1 MKVREI
7 HIKDYQQFKDLHLD
21 LTYPT
26 GHAKAGQP
34 LDKVC
39 IIGQSGTGKTTLL
52 RLLQGFTTFK
62 ERTID
67 FAIAPIVP
75 SRIFGWVDIFYT
87 SYNEQSTT
95 KVIVDFGKEKIKL
108 YHDILTLREENETTF
123 EGRDQYIYN
132 HLKSL
137 PIKNIFIPADI
148 IYKYKEVENDYKAAV
163 EELSHDFI
171 DFENVSLSGLWQ
183 VLIKDIQQYQEEE
196 IQQRLKLA
204 EIAQTSSPENIT
216 IAAKTLQKWLAD
228 APNPIKDMAENCLD
242 KILGIFQL
250 RVRQKLD
257 FKSKNDIGFI
267 KIETLNGDEVPNG
280 LLSTGTKQVILT
292 ALPLYT
298 LKPKG
303 AVILFDEPERSL
315 YPDVQTEIVDF
326 YTSLT
331 TDCQFFFATHSPLVA
346 ASFEPWEVVELKF
359 DHQSGS
365 VFQEQYY
372 KGERHV
378 DNYFINPQL
387 LSWDGILQR
396 VFDIDK
402 SGNPKRATALNKLAR
417 LKKAL
422 EKNNLSA
429 KERDIKWQEYS
440 QLAKELN
447 WDFEE
452 FEVK

>member
-7 HIKDYQQFKDLHLD
+7 HIKDYQQFKDLRLD

-26 GHAKAGQP
+26 GHVKAGQP
-34 LDKVC
+34 LDKIC

-52 RLLQGFTTFK
+52 RFLQEHTKWRSELILRPEAIIKWFK
-62 ERTID
+62 FSPNDYNQYPEKSIELDINNILVRLSKNSKNSD
-67 FAIAPIVP
+67 F
-75 SRIFGWVDIFYT
+75 DKK
-87 SYNEQSTT
+87 TT
-95 KVIVDFGKEKIKL
+95 KII
-108 YHDILTLREENETTF
+108 HDYLA
-123 EGRDQYIYN
+123 G
-132 HLKSL
+132 L

-148 IYKYKEVENDYKAAV
+148 IHKYKEVEDSEKLAMV
-163 EELSHDFI
+163 EELQKDFI
-171 DFENVSLSGLWQ
+171 DFENVSLNGLWQ

-204 EIAQTSSPENIT
+204 DIAQTSSPEDIT
-216 IAAKTLQKWLAD
+216 IAAQTLQKWLVN
-228 APNPIKDMAENCLD
+228 APNPIKDVAENCLD
-242 KILGIFQL
+242 KILNIFQL

-315 YPDVQTEIVDF
+315 YPDIQTEIVDF
-326 YTSLT
+326 YTSLA

-378 DNYFINPQL
+378 NNYFINPQL

-417 LKKAL
+417 LKKSL
-422 EKNNLSA
+422 EKNSISA
-429 KERDIKWQEYS
+429 DERATKWQEYS

-452 FEVK
+452 FERK

>member
-7 HIKDYQQFKDLHLD
+7 HVKDYQQFKDLRLD

-34 LDKVC
+34 LDKIC

-52 RLLQGFTTFK
+52 RLLQACTNWK
-62 ERTID
+62 EVIIRDNVMDSLYLPDFNWCETSVVFVNESSTIKSIIEFSTGRLELIFNRTKISNYRKSSVETE
-67 FAIAPIVP
+67 AIY
-75 SRIFGWVDIFYT
+75 G
-87 SYNEQSTT
+87 
-95 KVIVDFGKEKIKL
+95 
-108 YHDILTLREENETTF
+108 
-123 EGRDQYIYN
+123 
-132 HLKSL
+132 HLIAL

-148 IYKYKEVENDYKAAV
+148 IHKYKEVEDSEKLAAV
-163 EELSHDFI
+163 EELQKDFI
-171 DFENVSLSGLWQ
+171 DFENVSLNGLWQ

-204 EIAQTSSPENIT
+204 DIAQTSSPEDIT
-216 IAAKTLQKWLAD
+216 IAAQTLQKWLAN
-228 APNPIKDMAENCLD
+228 APNPIKDVAENCLD
-242 KILGIFQL
+242 KILNIFQL

-267 KIETLNGDEVPNG
+267 KIETLNGEEVPNG
-280 LLSTGTKQVILT
+280 LLSTGTKQVIST

-315 YPDVQTEIVDF
+315 YPDIQTEIVDF

-422 EKNNLSA
+422 EKNSISA
-429 KERDIKWQEYS
+429 NERAIKWQEYS

-452 FEVK
+452 SEQK